1 MSLEI
6 LVMILYNN
14 EFIMMTSIL
23 VINPNSENDYKSDSI
38 VWIFQSQEE
47 KMQGQQ
53 KMNSIVY

>member
-23 VINPNSENDYKSDSI
+23 VINPNSDNDYKSDSI

-53 KMNSIVY
+53 KMNSIIY